1 MLHSDY
7 LELKL
12 LDRSIFRNMENVKFY
27 YKNSTESNI
36 GDIILSQQGWLEES
50 REILF
55 TKLYCVEYIM
65 ALYYIILHS
74 SERLLMQV

>member
-1 MLHSDY
+1 
-7 LELKL
+7 
-12 LDRSIFRNMENVKFY
+12 MENVKFY

-65 ALYYIILHS
+65 ALYYIVQS
-74 SERLLMQV
+74 DY